1 MIRSHRIQRFIPDFI
16 RRSLAG
22 LAALAL
28 AAAAS
33 SAAAQAWPVRSI
45 RFIVPL
51 APGGGT
57 DVAARVVA
65 QALGESLGQTVVIEN
80 KVGANGVIGITEA
93 ARAAPDGYTVVVG
106 SSTTLA
112 ANKFLYKAAAGMDP
126 FKEFMPVAMLGT
138 IDFALM
144 VAAGSG
150 YHSVQDLIGAARAN
164 PGKLSYGFGTSA
176 ALLCGE
182 MFNTAAGINI
192 MKVPYKGSPQSLTDL
207 AADRVQFVCDPL
219 GTSMA
224 LIKAG
229 KLRPLA
235 ITSKTRNRLDTSVP
249 TMAEAG
255 LPLEHETWAGFFVP
269 AGTPKD
275 VVQRLSTE
283 IVKLMGR
290 ADIQARIFE
299 TGFVPRQYGSDEFGA
314 IHRRDFARM
323 EQLIKTAGI
332 APE

>member
-1 MIRSHRIQRFIPDFI
+1 MTMNRSTFL
-16 RRSLAG
+16 RRCAQT
-22 LAALAL
+22 AVALAL
-28 AAAAS
+28 AGSVGLAQ
-33 SAAAQAWPVRSI
+33 AQAWPGKPI
-45 RFIVPL
+45 RLIVPL

-65 QALGESLGQTVVIEN
+65 QYLGEALGQPVVIDN
-80 KVGANGVIGITEA
+80 RVGANGVIGVAEA
-93 ARAAPDGYTVVVG
+93 SKAAPDGYTLLVG

-112 ANKFLYKAAAGMDP
+112 ANKFLYKSAASLEP
-126 FKEFMPVAMLGT
+126 FKEFVPLAMLGT

-144 VAAGSG
+144 VSASSS
-150 YHSVQDLIGAARAN
+150 YHSVKDLIAAAKAS

-182 MFNTAAGINI
+182 MFNTAAGVNI

-207 AADRVQFVCDPL
+207 AGDRLQLVCDPL

-224 LIKAG
+224 LIKGG

-235 ITSKTRNRLDTSVP
+235 ITSRNRNKLDLSVP

-255 LPLEHETWAGFFVP
+255 LPMEHETWAGFFAP
-269 AGTPKD
+269 AGTPRE
-275 VVQRLSTE
+275 VVQRLSIE
-283 IVKLMGR
+283 LVKIMGR
-290 ADIQARIFE
+290 PEVQAKVFD
-299 TGFVPRQYGSDEFGA
+299 TGFVPKQIGSDEFAA
-314 IHRRDFARM
+314 IHRRDYARM
-323 EQLIKTAGI
+323 EQLISAAGI